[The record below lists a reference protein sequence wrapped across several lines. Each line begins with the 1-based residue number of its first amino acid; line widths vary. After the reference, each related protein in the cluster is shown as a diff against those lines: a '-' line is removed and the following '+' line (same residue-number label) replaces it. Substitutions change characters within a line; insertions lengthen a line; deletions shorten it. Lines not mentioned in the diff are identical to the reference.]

1 MAISAGSRAILGDLI
16 TDEDVDYLVQ
26 LDEGDAQGDAL
37 FSFVRS
43 QNPSCI
49 LSSENCKVRSSTF
62 EQNLGQEQMQK
73 PHSL

>member
-37 FSFVRS
+37 FSFVRTLNS
-43 QNPSCI
+43 
-49 LSSENCKVRSSTF
+49 
-62 EQNLGQEQMQK
+62 
-73 PHSL
+73 HA